1 MAGKLVSTGS
11 FAPIVMV
18 SAIASGQGK
27 TTVTAALAR
36 HLRNQGKRVRVFKT
50 GADFIDPMVLAQA
63 CGTPVLSLDLWLLGL
78 PACRRL
84 LAQAAAESDI
94 VLIEGV
100 MGLYDGTP
108 SSADLANAFGVPVMA
123 VVDASSM
130 AQTLGAVVLGL
141 RDYGPVKMAGVIANR
156 VASAGH
162 LQMIQ
167 SALGEISLL
176 ASLPRQEKVLPERHL
191 GLVLPDEVANIDE
204 LLNELAAQVQLQE
217 DVWTNLLPS
226 HFKEEELQALNS
238 PELPRLLEHKVI
250 AIARDAAFAFLYPA
264 NVTCL
269 QEMGAS
275 LVYFSPLADEAI
287 PEQADAVYL
296 PGGYPELHGKILY
309 EAQRWTTSIRAFH
322 AAQKPIYAECGG
334 MLSLVESLSDTTDQ
348 TWSLAGLLPGK
359 ITMQKRLAALGMQSM
374 QTPSGE
380 LRGHTFHY
388 SKFETSLPVA
398 DWTIR
403 QRDQQQ
409 GEAIYRKQ
417 GLHASY
423 FHAYFPSNPV
433 ASAAFFLPQ
442 L

>member
-1 MAGKLVSTGS
+1 MADNAVSTPIS
-11 FAPIVMV
+11 APIVMV

-36 HLRNQGKRVRVFKT
+36 HLLNQGKRVRVFKT
-50 GADFIDPMVLAQA
+50 GADFLDPMILAQA

-130 AQTLGAVVLGL
+130 AQTLGAVVMGL
-141 RDYGPVKMAGVIANR
+141 RDFGPVKMAGVIANR
-156 VASAGH
+156 VASDGH
-162 LQMIQ
+162 LQMIK
-167 SALGEISLL
+167 SALGDIPLL

-191 GLVLPDEVANIDE
+191 GLVLPNEVANIDDI
-204 LLNELAAQVQLQE
+204 LDELAAQVKLQNDIWSQLP
-217 DVWTNLLPS
+217 VS
-226 HFKEEELQALNS
+226 RFVEEEMHAVAM
-238 PELPRLLEHKVI
+238 PRLLENSVI

-264 NVTCL
+264 NLSCL
-269 QEMGAS
+269 EELGAR
-275 LVYFSPLADEAI
+275 LVYFSPLANEPI

-296 PGGYPELHGKILY
+296 PGGYPELHGKCLS
-309 EAQRWTTSIRAFH
+309 EAQQWIASIQAFH

-334 MLSLVESLSDTTDQ
+334 MLSLVETLSDSTEQ
-348 TWSLAGLLPGK
+348 TWAMAGLLPGR

-374 QTPSGE
+374 NTPSGE

-388 SKFETSLPVA
+388 SKFESNFPAA
-398 DWTIR
+398 DWTLR
-403 QRDQQQ
+403 QRDQEQ

-442 L
+442 H

>member
-1 MAGKLVSTGS
+1 MIDKAASAPIS
-11 FAPIVMV
+11 APIVMV

-50 GADFIDPMVLAQA
+50 GADFIDPMILAQA
-63 CGTPVLSLDLWLLGL
+63 CGAPVLSLDLWMLGL

-130 AQTLGAVVLGL
+130 AQTLGAVVMGL
-141 RDYGPVKMAGVIANR
+141 RDFGPVKMAGVIANR
-156 VASAGH
+156 VASEGH
-162 LQMIQ
+162 LQMIK
-167 SALGEISLL
+167 SALGDIPLL
-176 ASLPRQEKVLPERHL
+176 ASLPRQENVLPERHL
-191 GLVLPDEVANIDE
+191 GLVLPNEVEHIDDI
-204 LLNELAAQVQLQE
+204 LDQLAAQVRLQD
-217 DVWTNLLPS
+217 DVWAQLPLS
-226 HFKEEELQALNS
+226 RFIAEEMHAVA
-238 PELPRLLEHKVI
+238 LPRLLESKVI

-264 NVTCL
+264 NLTCL
-269 QEMGAS
+269 QEMGAH
-275 LVYFSPLADEAI
+275 LVYFSPLANESI
-287 PEQADAVYL
+287 PDQAHAVYL
-296 PGGYPELHGKILY
+296 PGGYPELHAKNLS
-309 EAQRWTTSIRAFH
+309 EAKTWTASIQAFH

-334 MLSLVESLSDTTDQ
+334 MLSLVDRLSDSAEQ
-348 TWSLAGLLPGK
+348 SWSMAGLLPGK

-374 QTPSGE
+374 KTKFGE

-388 SKFETSLPVA
+388 SKFETTFPVA

-403 QRDQQQ
+403 QRNQEQ

-423 FHAYFPSNPV
+423 FHAYFPSNPI
-433 ASAAFFLPQ
+433 ASAAFFLPPH
-442 L
+442 

>member
-1 MAGKLVSTGS
+1 MTATAVSRS
-11 FAPIVMV
+11 NAAPIVMV

-36 HLRNQGKRVRVFKT
+36 HLIHQGKRVRVFKT

-130 AQTLGAVVLGL
+130 AQTLGAVVMGL
-141 RDYGPVKMAGVIANR
+141 RDFGPVKMAGVIANR
-156 VASAGH
+156 VASTGH

-167 SALGEISLL
+167 SALGDIPLL
-176 ASLPRQEKVLPERHL
+176 ASLPRQEQVLPERHL
-191 GLVLPDEVANIDE
+191 GLVLPNEVAHIDC
-204 LLNELAAQVQLQE
+204 LLDSLAAQVQLQGDFWQHLPATQFDFAE
-217 DVWTNLLPS
+217 DDAPLAAV
-226 HFKEEELQALNS
+226 
-238 PELPRLLEHKVI
+238 PRLLENKII
-250 AIARDAAFAFLYPA
+250 AIARDAAFAFMYPA
-264 NVTCL
+264 NLTCL
-269 QEMGAS
+269 QEMGAQ
-275 LVYFSPLADEAI
+275 LVYFSPLADQPI
-287 PEQADAVYL
+287 PDTADAVYL
-296 PGGYPELHGKILY
+296 PGGYPELHAQTLHQ
-309 EAQRWTTSIRAFH
+309 AQRWTRSIQEFH
-322 AAQKPIYAECGG
+322 ATAKPIYAECGG
-334 MLSLVESLSDTTDQ
+334 MLSLVEHLCDTAEQ
-348 TWSLAGLLPGK
+348 SWPMAGLLPGK
-359 ITMQKRLAALGMQSM
+359 ISMQKRLAALGMQSM
-374 QTPSGE
+374 KTVSGE

-388 SKFETSLPVA
+388 SKFDTDFPVA
-398 DWTIR
+398 DWTCR
-403 QRDQQQ
+403 QRDQQA

-423 FHAYFPSNPV
+423 FHAYFPSNPA
-433 ASAAFFLPQ
+433 ASAAFFLPAE
-442 L
+442 

>member
-1 MAGKLVSTGS
+1 MADNAVSTPNS
-11 FAPIVMV
+11 APILMV

-36 HLRNQGKRVRVFKT
+36 HLLKQGKRVRVFKT
-50 GADFIDPMVLAQA
+50 GADFIDPMILAQA
-63 CGTPVLSLDLWLLGL
+63 CGAPVLSLDLWLLGL

-108 SSADLANAFGVPVMA
+108 SSADLANAFDVPVMA

-130 AQTLGAVVLGL
+130 AQTLGAVVMGL
-141 RDYGPVKMAGVIANR
+141 RDFGPVKMAGVIANR
-156 VASAGH
+156 VASDGH
-162 LQMIQ
+162 LQMIK
-167 SALGEISLL
+167 SALGDIPLL

-191 GLVLPDEVANIDE
+191 GLVLPSEVAHIDNILDD
-204 LLNELAAQVQLQE
+204 LAAQVLLQDDIWTQLP
-217 DVWTNLLPS
+217 VS
-226 HFKEEELQALNS
+226 RFVEEEMHALA
-238 PELPRLLEHKVI
+238 LPRLLENKVI

-264 NVTCL
+264 NLTCL
-269 QEMGAS
+269 QEMGAR
-275 LVYFSPLADEAI
+275 LVYFSPLANEPI

-296 PGGYPELHGKILY
+296 PGGYPELHGKCLS
-309 EAQRWTTSIRAFH
+309 EARQWISSIHAFH

-334 MLSLVESLSDTTDQ
+334 MLSLVEKLSDSTEQ
-348 TWSLAGLLPGK
+348 SWAMAGLLPGK

-374 QTPSGE
+374 NTPSGE

-388 SKFETSLPVA
+388 SKFESNFPVA

-403 QRDQQQ
+403 QRNQEQ

-423 FHAYFPSNPV
+423 FHAYFPSNPI
-433 ASAAFFLPQ
+433 ASAAFFLSPH
-442 L
+442 

>member
-1 MAGKLVSTGS
+1 MADNAVSTPIS
-11 FAPIVMV
+11 APIVMV

-36 HLRNQGKRVRVFKT
+36 HLLNQGKRVRVFKT
-50 GADFIDPMVLAQA
+50 GADFIDPMILAQA

-130 AQTLGAVVLGL
+130 AQTLGAVVMGL
-141 RDYGPVKMAGVIANR
+141 RDFGPVKMAGVIANR
-156 VASAGH
+156 VASDGH
-162 LQMIQ
+162 LQMIK
-167 SALGEISLL
+167 SALGDIPLL

-191 GLVLPDEVANIDE
+191 GLVLPNEVANIDDI
-204 LLNELAAQVQLQE
+204 LDELAAQVKLQNNIWSQLP
-217 DVWTNLLPS
+217 VSRFL
-226 HFKEEELQALNS
+226 EEEMHAVAMPRRLENS
-238 PELPRLLEHKVI
+238 VI

-264 NVTCL
+264 NLTCL
-269 QEMGAS
+269 QEMGAR
-275 LVYFSPLADEAI
+275 LVYFSPLANEPI

-296 PGGYPELHGKILY
+296 PGGYPELHGKCLS
-309 EAQRWTTSIRAFH
+309 EAQQWIASIQAFH

-334 MLSLVESLSDTTDQ
+334 MLSLVETLSDSTEQ
-348 TWSLAGLLPGK
+348 TWAMAGLLPGR

-374 QTPSGE
+374 NTPSGE

-388 SKFETSLPVA
+388 SKFESNFPAA
-398 DWTIR
+398 DWTLR
-403 QRDQQQ
+403 QRDQEQ

-442 L
+442 H

>member
-1 MAGKLVSTGS
+1 MADNAVSTPIS
-11 FAPIVMV
+11 APIVMV

-36 HLRNQGKRVRVFKT
+36 HLLNRGKRVRVFKT
-50 GADFIDPMVLAQA
+50 GADFIDPMILAQA
-63 CGTPVLSLDLWLLGL
+63 CGAPVLSLDLWLLGL

-130 AQTLGAVVLGL
+130 AQTLGAVVMGL
-141 RDYGPVKMAGVIANR
+141 RDFGPVKMAGVIANR
-156 VASAGH
+156 VASDGH
-162 LQMIQ
+162 LQMIK
-167 SALGEISLL
+167 SALGDIPLL

-191 GLVLPDEVANIDE
+191 GLVLPSEVAHIDDI
-204 LLNELAAQVQLQE
+204 LDELAAQVLLQDNIWTQLP
-217 DVWTNLLPS
+217 VS
-226 HFKEEELQALNS
+226 RFAEEEMQALA
-238 PELPRLLEHKVI
+238 LPRLLENKVI

-264 NVTCL
+264 NLTCL
-269 QEMGAS
+269 QEMGGR
-275 LVYFSPLADEAI
+275 LVYFSPLANEPI
-287 PEQADAVYL
+287 PDQADAVYL
-296 PGGYPELHGKILY
+296 PGGYPELHGKCLS
-309 EAQRWTTSIRAFH
+309 EAQQWIASIQAFH

-334 MLSLVESLSDTTDQ
+334 MLSLVEILSDSAEQ
-348 TWSLAGLLPGK
+348 TWAMAGLLPGK

-374 QTPSGE
+374 NSPAGE

-388 SKFETSLPVA
+388 SKLESDLPAA
-398 DWTIR
+398 DWTVR
-403 QRDQQQ
+403 QRNQER
-409 GEAIYRKQ
+409 GEAIYRKN

-423 FHAYFPSNPV
+423 FHAYFPSNPA

-442 L
+442 Y